1 MFTKKGKKRK
11 KKEKKKCL
19 QCNTFISPAKNEHLL
34 NCSPDFWN
42 FSRLLCVCV
51 CVCNIPEC
59 STWKEMNELRNKTKK
74 TTHTSHIWSFI
85 LILCV
90 NVLASFIS
98 VQLLSCVR
106 LFVTPRIAGLPIH
119 HQLLES
125 TQTHVHLVSDTIQP
139 SHPLSSPFPPT
150 FNLSQQQC
158 LFKWVSSSP

>member
-1 MFTKKGKKRK
+1 MSTCSTVHQIS
-11 KKEKKKCL
+11 E
-19 QCNTFISPAKNEHLL
+19 TF
-34 NCSPDFWN
+34 PD
-42 FSRLLCVCV
+42 LCVCV
-51 CVCNIPEC
+51 CVCATFLNVPHER
-59 STWKEMNELRNKTKK
+59 KEMNEFRNKTKK
-74 TTHTSHIWSFI
+74 TTHTTHIWSFI

-90 NVLASFIS
+90 NVLASFSS

-106 LFVTPRIAGLPIH
+106 LFVTPRISGLPVH

-139 SHPLSSPFPPT
+139 SHPLSSPSPPT